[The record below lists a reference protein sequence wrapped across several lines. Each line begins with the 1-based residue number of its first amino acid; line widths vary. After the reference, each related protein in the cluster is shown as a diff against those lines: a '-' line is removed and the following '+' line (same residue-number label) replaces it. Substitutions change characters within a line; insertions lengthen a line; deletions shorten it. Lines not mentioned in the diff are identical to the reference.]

1 MFEEMKPAS
10 IIYKPHC
17 GKCGAL
23 IEDYIMYK
31 GVAERITTADLYKET
46 GISIHPDRCKC
57 CGNPFNVIEIP
68 LPKKL
73 PTIFIGE

>member
-1 MFEEMKPAS
+1 MFEEMKSTS

-23 IEDYIMYK
+23 IEDNIMYK
-31 GVAERITTADLYKET
+31 GVTECIETANLYKET

-57 CGNPFNVIEIP
+57 CGNSFNVIEIP
-68 LPKKL
+68 LPKQL
-73 PTIFIGE
+73 PDKILGE